1 MKVTKQQLKKIIKEE
16 VSRVLSEIEGL
27 SPKEFRKEDP
37 MIALK
42 MARQQKEDHYSTMSC
57 EELEVAM
64 SRMEGW
70 EDMHYTRLDALSSAY
85 NSRKEKCA
93 DKEYEDL
100 DLEKRMEVQYDSWQR
115 DAFGAGGPGR
125 P

>member
-1 MKVTKQQLKKIIKEE
+1 MKITKKQLKQIIKEE
-16 VSRVLSEIEGL
+16 ISRVLSEIEGL

-37 MIALK
+37 MTALK
-42 MARQQKEDHYSTMSC
+42 MASQQKEDRYSTMSC
-57 EELEVAM
+57 EELEAAM

-70 EDMHYTRLDALSSAY
+70 EDRHYTWLDALSSAHH
-85 NSRKEKCA
+85 NRKIKCEK
-93 DKEYEDL
+93 YEDL
-100 DLEKRMEVQYDSWQR
+100 DLEKRMAVQYDSWKR